1 MTGMDFYIRPRQDF
15 SLSRMA
21 DAMRCLHCR
30 GLYPALCVLEEKKK
44 HVVVIRIEAV
54 GDRKQLTEKAIKMYD
69 KYVITG
75 FQLAMLHM
83 LASCDGQATEIVKEV
98 LEQKAEVKE

>member
-1 MTGMDFYIRPRQDF
+1 MDFYIRPRQDF

-44 HVVVIRIEAV
+44 HVIVIRIEAV
-54 GDRKQLTEKAIKMYD
+54 GDRKQLTEKAIKTLIDMEHFNED
-69 KYVITG
+69 NFKIIE
-75 FQLAMLHM
+75 L
-83 LASCDGQATEIVKEV
+83 SP
-98 LEQKAEVKE
+98 AEVAVTEVF